1 MPAAPLLS
9 TYTAV
14 VLFLS
19 SFAVLV
25 YNISGMYVTEQVGAA
40 ARTVLENARTLL
52 VWLVSKMQLLVQIK
66 SASAAV
72 LGLLNISSCISCHL
86 CPARSLVLSKK
97 HSTART
103 R

>member
-1 MPAAPLLS
+1 
-9 TYTAV
+9 V

-52 VWLVSKMQLLVQIK
+52 VWLVSGTGV
-66 SASAAV
+66 A
-72 LGLLNISSCISCHL
+72 GECWCGW
-86 CPARSLVLSKK
+86 
-97 HSTART
+97 
-103 R
+103 

>member
-1 MPAAPLLS
+1 
-9 TYTAV
+9 V

-52 VWLVSKMQLLVQIK
+52 VWLVSVYARIQTDPGTSGKGKHCTSMQCLT
-66 SASAAV
+66 
-72 LGLLNISSCISCHL
+72 
-86 CPARSLVLSKK
+86 LSN
-97 HSTART
+97 APRV
-103 R
+103 

>member
-1 MPAAPLLS
+1 
-9 TYTAV
+9 V

-52 VWLVSKMQLLVQIK
+52 VWLVSEITQQLLV
-66 SASAAV
+66 
-72 LGLLNISSCISCHL
+72 HY
-86 CPARSLVLSKK
+86 
-97 HSTART
+97 
-103 R
+103 